1 MTTKHLRKRTEQE
14 WLNIISQHTWNNP
27 KLFHRVLA
35 IVRWDYVEYLKPAET
50 MKRMLDIT
58 YGRLA
63 GEELDRA
70 VDVPEAD
77 VERALIKCGY
87 QPEIAHERARI
98 KTWQTEK
105 RAKAKLAR
113 AGQPERRGRPRK
125 EQKTD
130 ELGVI
135 DCV

>member
-1 MTTKHLRKRTEQE
+1 MTTTTKHLRKRTEQE

-50 MKRMLDIT
+50 MKRMLDVT

-77 VERALIKCGY
+77 VE
-87 QPEIAHERARI
+87 
-98 KTWQTEK
+98 
-105 RAKAKLAR
+105 
-113 AGQPERRGRPRK
+113 
-125 EQKTD
+125 
-130 ELGVI
+130 
-135 DCV
+135 